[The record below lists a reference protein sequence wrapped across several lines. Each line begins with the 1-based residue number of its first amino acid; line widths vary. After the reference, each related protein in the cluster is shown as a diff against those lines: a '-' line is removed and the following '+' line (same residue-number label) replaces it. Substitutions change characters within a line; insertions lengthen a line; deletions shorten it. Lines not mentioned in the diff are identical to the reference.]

1 MTGAAVR
8 RQANER
14 KRRYR
19 ARLRDGKVLV
29 TFEIDELGVIGLLSH
44 HGLWAPC
51 SGDTD
56 GAIDCALRQL
66 IERLIVVG
74 DEQRRR

>member
-1 MTGAAVR
+1 MTDARAA
-8 RQANER
+8 ANER

-19 ARLRDGKVLV
+19 RRLRDGKVLV

-51 SGDTD
+51 SGDKD
-56 GAIDCALRQL
+56 DAIDCALRQL
-66 IERLIVVG
+66 VERLIIVDAAQHQG
-74 DEQRRR
+74 